1 MLIRV
6 TPGPGP
12 KLWSHSRGPER
23 ATHCTDLSS
32 AHLCACGAC
41 WGFCS
46 GVNVLNHSSPWRA
59 PGAVSVRARKL
70 YIPTFLPEVP
80 TDARRRLGIFLC
92 PELLLS
98 QLIYIR
104 REWWSECSK
113 SIFREQFFSP
123 TTCLYTTSVTLLSLR
138 PFFLV
143 CVHTHSLTHTLIL
156 THTST
161 PSHPPPHP
169 LNPSIFLVGFSA
181 LPNESCHLRSCDLL
195 WHIVLVWFISYGKWE

>member
-1 MLIRV
+1 MTITCHTVLHTISWNLTLNKSFCACHVSDLFQDSFRNSLVQNRCICACSCAHMLIRV

-12 KLWSHSRGPER
+12 QLWSHSRGPER

-46 GVNVLNHSSPWRA
+46 GVNDLNNSSPWRA
-59 PGAVSVRARKL
+59 LGAVSQSEPGSFTSPPSYL
-70 YIPTFLPEVP
+70 TFPPMLNADWEF
-80 TDARRRLGIFLC
+80 FLC

-138 PFFLV
+138 PFFLFA
-143 CVHTHSLTHTLIL
+143 CTLTH
-156 THTST
+156 
-161 PSHPPPHP
+161 
-169 LNPSIFLVGFSA
+169 
-181 LPNESCHLRSCDLL
+181 
-195 WHIVLVWFISYGKWE
+195 